1 MYFEIRCTN
10 SYNFWFSL
18 WTKSAC
24 WFKFIMGSIALDR
37 ITAICA
43 IVSNALILATYIYFL
58 DKNYRSSHI
67 TTGYGPKYSVN
78 LNFFYMYTAILNVIF
93 SIAAIVFEIIIMI
106 KEQWFT
112 SIKNRIL
119 RGSLYLIIGIVTL
132 GICNDLGIAAGSIE
146 IIVASVMIILE
157 LIGMFSS
164 N

>member
-1 MYFEIRCTN
+1 
-10 SYNFWFSL
+10 
-18 WTKSAC
+18 
-24 WFKFIMGSIALDR
+24 MGSIALDR

-119 RGSLYLIIGIVTL
+119 RGSPYLIIGIVTL

>member
-1 MYFEIRCTN
+1 MLFL
-10 SYNFWFSL
+10 S
-18 WTKSAC
+18 
-24 WFKFIMGSIALDR
+24 GSIALDR